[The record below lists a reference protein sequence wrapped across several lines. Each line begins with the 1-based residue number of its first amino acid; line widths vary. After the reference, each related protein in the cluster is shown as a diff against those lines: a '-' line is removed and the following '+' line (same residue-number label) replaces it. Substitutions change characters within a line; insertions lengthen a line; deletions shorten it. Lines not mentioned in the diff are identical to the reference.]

1 MRRKSARLEIWYKH
15 GYTKPKIC
23 LQVVAGSAAVT
34 SMMDIVSARGLDL
47 GKVALQFKTYCVN
60 DLCVI
65 SDVPIFNWPSEWR
78 RTRVLRIHAP
88 NCPTSVFNSHRVMLD
103 LMTPKTP
110 ALFHKCPKLTK
121 VVLYVSDDASVLK
134 NLTKLPSLDL
144 VILRFDAMP
153 SQWPTSMCRYR
164 GWMTCKERLIV
175 WKALWPYSLLQ
186 ASVYQGL
193 VSHGAFN
200 RWLTRGLYDPR
211 LLQTIASFV
220 MPLAK

>member
-1 MRRKSARLEIWYKH
+1 MEIWYKE
-15 GYTKPKIC
+15 GYTWPKIC
-23 LQVVAGSAAVT
+23 LEVVGGSAVVA

-60 DLCVI
+60 DLCVV
-65 SDVPIFNWPSEWR
+65 SDVPIFNWPPEWR

-103 LMTPKTP
+103 LVTPKIP
-110 ALFHKCPKLTK
+110 VLFHKCPKLTK

-164 GWMTCKERLIV
+164 GWMTWKDRLIV
-175 WKALWPYSLLQ
+175 WKALRPYSRLQ
-186 ASVYQGL
+186 VSVYQGL
-193 VSHGAFN
+193 VSHGTFN

-211 LLQTIASFV
+211 LLKTIASFITPV
-220 MPLAK
+220 GR